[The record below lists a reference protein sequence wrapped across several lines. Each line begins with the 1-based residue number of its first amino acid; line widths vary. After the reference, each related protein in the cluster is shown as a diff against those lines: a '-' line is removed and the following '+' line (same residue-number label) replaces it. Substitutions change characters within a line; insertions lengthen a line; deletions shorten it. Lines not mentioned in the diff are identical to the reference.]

1 MWLFQASSGVCTHSI
16 RSRSRSVAAE
26 GTLSLHQENSAQHS
40 DLIGFVHH
48 TQIVTLQLDG
58 GVGHAP
64 ITKAHGASRRG
75 HGSSPK
81 TSLPAQRF
89 PFHYVL
95 NEAVLTMRQKCCCS
109 RQTLSTDAEDGEK
122 NNLWPSLVSL
132 MSHSNL
138 SMLPAMCF
146 TEWYGSTLLSF
157 YLWLYITLYQLFSW
171 SHLPSISSS
180 QAQMVSISLTEGK

>member
-16 RSRSRSVAAE
+16 RSQSHSITAE

-81 TSLPAQRF
+81 TSLPARRF

-95 NEAVLTMRQKCCCS
+95 NEAVLTIHQKCCCS
-109 RQTLSTDAEDGEK
+109 SQTVSTDAEDGEK
-122 NNLWPSLVSL
+122 NSLWLCLVSL
-132 MSHSNL
+132 MTHSNL

-146 TEWYGSTLLSF
+146 KEWYSSTLLSF
-157 YLWLYITLYQLFSW
+157 YLWLYITLYQLFCL
-171 SHLPSISSS
+171 SHLPSINSS
-180 QAQMVSISLTEGK
+180 QAKMVSTSFTVGK